1 MSAPNCEITNK
12 KLDLPP
18 VNNLIAKNYD
28 VLPKNDP
35 PAKAP
40 TVIKQ
45 GEDFDLWYMKD
56 DKFETPKAV
65 VYMKL
70 YTADNRFGQTP
81 KDRLFPLIW
90 RDVFD
95 EFNGEFAYMAEV
107 ANLNSSVVLNNDN
120 IQFKWEGFNDSMPNY
135 IAESLQK
142 MMSMADK
149 DV

>member
-1 MSAPNCEITNK
+1 MNAPNVEITNK

-28 VLPKNDP
+28 VLPKSAP
-35 PAKAP
+35 PAKVP
-40 TVIKQ
+40 QVIKQ
-45 GEDFDLWYMKD
+45 WEDSDLWYMKD

-70 YTADNRFGQTP
+70 YTNDNRFGETP
-81 KDRLFPLIW
+81 RDRLFPIIW

-95 EFNGEFAYMAEV
+95 EFIGEFAYMAEV
-107 ANLNSSVVLNNDN
+107 ANLNSSVVMNNDN

-135 IAESLQK
+135 IAESL
-142 MMSMADK
+142 
-149 DV
+149 